1 MLSDPFGTNILTRK
15 IVGCAIQVHSAI
27 GPGGYEN
34 VYYEC
39 MEYELR
45 HHGLPYEVQRAV
57 PIRYR
62 GVQLK
67 SRYYVDLVVADVVVV
82 ELKAVSALTEIHARQ
97 VLTYVKL
104 TGLPVGL
111 LINFNVPKLIDGV
124 KRVIHPVR
132 NRRS

>member
-1 MLSDPFGTNILTRK
+1 M
-15 IVGCAIQVHSAI
+15 
-27 GPGGYEN
+27 
-34 VYYEC
+34 
-39 MEYELR
+39 
-45 HHGLPYEVQRAV
+45 
-57 PIRYR
+57 
-62 GVQLK
+62 
-67 SRYYVDLVVADVVVV
+67 VVV

-124 KRVIHPVR
+124 KRVINPVR